1 MHSGG
6 YTYIMSNEY
15 RNVFYI
21 GVTSNIR
28 GRVYEHKS
36 GEGSKFT
43 SKYRCYFLVH
53 YEWFQIITH
62 AIEREKQLKNW
73 HRDWKINL
81 IKEENPLMIDLY
93 DSLWE

>member
-1 MHSGG
+1 MHPGG
-6 YTYIMSNEY
+6 YTYIMTNKY
-15 RNVFYI
+15 KNVFYI

-28 GRVYEHKS
+28 GRAYEHKN
-36 GEGSKFT
+36 GTGSKFT
-43 SKYRCYFLVH
+43 SKYRCHYLVY
-53 YEWFQIITH
+53 YEWFQYINH

>member
-1 MHSGG
+1 MHPGG
-6 YTYIMSNEY
+6 YTYIMTNEY

-21 GVTSNIR
+21 GVTSDIR
-28 GRVYEHKS
+28 ARASEHKS
-36 GEGSKFT
+36 GSGSKFT
-43 SKYRCYFLVH
+43 SKYRCHFLAY
-53 YEWFQIITH
+53 YEWHQNITH

-93 DSLWE
+93 DSLWD